1 MEEDEEDMK
10 NMKDRV
16 EEKDVEDQEEE
27 EEEEDTFKEQLA
39 AFRFSVGNN
48 ALTHRYTSTRFSE
61 DGHGAIF

>member
-16 EEKDVEDQEEE
+16 EEKDVEDQEE